1 MRHPLHL
8 FNYCPRCGS
17 DKFAENDFKSK
28 RCGSCGF
35 IYYFNPLAATV
46 GIITNDKGEMLVA
59 RRAKEPA
66 KGTLDLPGGFC
77 DSYETA
83 EEGVAREIEE
93 ETGLKVCSTN
103 YLFSIPN
110 TYMYS
115 GMELHTMDMFFHCT
129 VDTTAKPTA
138 DDDVSELLWI
148 AIDDLRS
155 EDFGL
160 TSIKKAIERLREIKI
175 IQNKR

>member
-8 FNYCPRCGS
+8 FNYCPKCGS

-28 RCGSCGF
+28 RCGDCGF
-35 IYYFNPLAATV
+35 TYYFNPLAATV
-46 GIITNDKGEMLVA
+46 GIITNDRGEVLVA

-83 EEGVAREIEE
+83 EEGVRREIAE
-93 ETGLKVCSTN
+93 ETGLEVKETR

-115 GMELHTMDMFFHCT
+115 GMELHTMDMFFLCT
-129 VDTTAKPTA
+129 VEDASALTA
-138 DDDVSELLWI
+138 DDDVAELQWI
-148 AIDDLRS
+148 TLDNLRS
-155 EDFGL
+155 EEFGL
-160 TSIKKAIERLREIKI
+160 SSIKKGIEKLKELK
-175 IQNKR
+175 NNTL

>member
-1 MRHPLHL
+1 MQHPLHL
-8 FNYCPRCGS
+8 FSYCPKCGS
-17 DKFAENDFKSK
+17 NDFTENDFKSK

-35 IYYFNPLAATV
+35 TYYFNPLAATV
-46 GIITNDKGEMLVA
+46 GIITNDKGEVLVV

-83 EEGVAREIEE
+83 EEGVKREIEE
-93 ETGLKVCSTN
+93 ETGLKVNSTR

-115 GMELHTMDMFFHCT
+115 GMELHTMDMFFLCT
-129 VDTTAKPTA
+129 VEDAAALTA

-155 EDFGL
+155 EEFGL
-160 TSIKKAIERLREIKI
+160 ASIKKAIKKLKGES
-175 IQNKR
+175 